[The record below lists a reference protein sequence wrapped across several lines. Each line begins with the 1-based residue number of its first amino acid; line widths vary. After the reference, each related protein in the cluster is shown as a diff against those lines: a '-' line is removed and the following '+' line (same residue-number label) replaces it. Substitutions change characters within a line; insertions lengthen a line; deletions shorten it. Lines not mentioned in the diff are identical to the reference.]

1 MSLIIDPAQAMA
13 ADPTLNAFVTAN
25 AGSGKTKTLIDRVA
39 RLLLAGAP
47 PSAILCVTYT
57 KAAAAEMQARLFELL
72 GGWAVTPDARLSEAM
87 ARLLGPDN
95 SQGLPEARRLF
106 ARALETPGG
115 LKIQTIHAFCEQL
128 LRRFPL
134 EAQVSPGFTVMD
146 DAAAALVVRD
156 ARARLAGLA
165 GGEDVA
171 VSEAYARLAIA
182 LDYMSFEGLFRTFE
196 EKRGAIGDYLASVDG
211 YAGAVRDVWAR
222 CGFLDGPTSVSEVE
236 GLVVGET
243 RLALWKAAAGVLG
256 QGTKTDIANAE
267 KMLAVSLEPTL
278 GGMLGCLFTQG
289 GAGTPATWVAKTSG
303 LKSRE
308 DLRAFLLEEQER
320 LLQARDLVRGAG
332 VAEDTLAVLCLAE
345 SYADAY
351 AMAKAERGVLDF
363 ADLVARARDLVAR
376 SPGAPWVLYKLDGG
390 LEHILIDE
398 AQDTAPEQWA
408 IAESLTEEFFAG
420 AGRVRPA
427 GSPER
432 TLFIVGDEKQSI
444 YSFQGADPD
453 RLLSETQ
460 RYIKLIRD
468 AGRRAEPAPLTTSY
482 RSVQTVL
489 TFVDSLFSDPRTHV
503 GVRAPMG
510 MAALEHTASREGQ
523 PGCVD
528 LWPLEME
535 EPAQERGA
543 WDAPLDVESEGSAN
557 RRLARRIAREIRDLV
572 ERGDTVFAKD
582 GTARPAGYGDIIIL
596 VRRRRAL
603 FEDII
608 RELRKAGVPVAGAD
622 RLVLSA
628 HIAFDD
634 LLALARFVQFPNDD
648 LNLAALLKS
657 PLCGASD
664 EDLYA
669 VGKPRKGSLWAA
681 VQASDLPARGWLLQ
695 ALDMALG
702 RSPFEFYSRMLSL
715 KDAAGRSGRAR
726 MLERLGSEAGDVM
739 DEFLARTLEAEQRGV
754 LDLERLAAAFEGLEI
769 SVKREMEAG
778 GGEVRVMTAHG
789 AKGLEAPIVFLPETT
804 VKTGARGSALLETGP
819 IEQGGGFLWA
829 PRAAEDCAASAA
841 ARQRRKDK
849 DEGESWRLLYVG
861 LTRAR
866 DRLVLCGRA
875 PARMKEGTVPE
886 GWYGAM
892 AAAFEHADV
901 VGRVKSMT
909 AEGGFT
915 FQRFGDDPLPFTSN
929 TDRPDESQDPRDG
942 TPVQRVGPDF
952 RQDNRTGGET
962 AWLTVPAR
970 EEPPA
975 TAWASPSQAASR
987 SRIPAPSPLSRQGG
1001 MDRFRRGDIIHRLL
1015 QLLPDVPEIERR
1027 ETATRLLAR
1036 EPDLS
1041 DVQRAEMIGA
1051 AMGVLEHPDFA
1062 EVFGPGSRAEVG
1074 LAGSAKALPEG
1085 LAISGRVDRL
1095 VVTASRVT
1103 VVDYKTNRPAPD
1115 DISGADPSY
1124 VAQLAIYTAVLGE
1137 VFPGRQVRAAL
1148 VWTDGPK
1155 LMPVPE
1161 KMMAEALA
1169 RLPGAR

>member
-1 MSLIIDPAQAMA
+1 MSLVIDPAQALA

-57 KAAAAEMQARLFELL
+57 KAAAAEMQARLFDLL
-72 GGWAVTPDARLSEAM
+72 GGWAVTPDAKLSEAM

-95 SQGLPEARRLF
+95 SQELPEARRLF

-134 EAQVSPGFTVMD
+134 EAAVSPGFTVMD

-182 LDYMSFEGLFRTFE
+182 LDYVSFEGLFRTFE
-196 EKRGAIGDYLASVDG
+196 EKRGAIADYLGSVGG
-211 YAGAVRDVWAR
+211 YAGAEADVWER
-222 CGFLDGPTSVSEVE
+222 CGFPDGPSTVSGIEA
-236 GLVVGET
+236 ET
-243 RLALWKAAAGVLG
+243 IARTQAALWKAAAGVLG
-256 QGTKTDIANAE
+256 QGGKTDAANAG
-267 KMLAVSLEPTL
+267 KMLAAVQEQSLSA
-278 GGMLGCLFTQG
+278 MLACLFTEK
-289 GAGTPATWVAKTSG
+289 GAGAPATWVAKTSG

-308 DLRAFLLEEQER
+308 DLREFLLAEQDR
-320 LLQARDLVRGAG
+320 LAVARDRMRGALI
-332 VAEDTLAVLCLAE
+332 AKDTLAVLCLAE
-345 SYADAY
+345 RYAEAY
-351 AMAKAERGVLDF
+351 ALAKAERGVLDF
-363 ADLVARARDLVAR
+363 ADLIAKARDLVAT

-408 IAESLTEEFFAG
+408 IAESLTDEFFAG

-427 GSPER
+427 GSPDR

-489 TFVDSLFSDPRTHV
+489 TFVDSLFSDPRTQI

-510 MAALEHTASREGQ
+510 METLVHTASREAQ

-557 RRLARRIAREIRDLV
+557 RRLARRIAGEIRALV
-572 ERGDTVFAKD
+572 ERGDTVFARD
-582 GTARPAGYGDIIIL
+582 GTARAATYGDIIIL
-596 VRRRRAL
+596 VRRRKAL

-634 LLALARFVQFPNDD
+634 LLALARFVLFPNDD

-657 PLCGASD
+657 PLCGVSD
-664 EDLYA
+664 DDLYA
-669 VGKPRKGSLWAA
+669 VGKPRGKASLWTA
-681 VQASDLPARGWLLQ
+681 VQASGLPARDWLRQ
-695 ALDMALG
+695 ALEMAKG
-702 RSPFEFYSRMLSL
+702 RPPFEFYSRMLSL
-715 KDAAGRSGRAR
+715 KDAQGRSGRAR
-726 MLERLGSEAGDVM
+726 MLERLGSEAADVM

-819 IEQGGGFLWA
+819 LEEGGGFLWA
-829 PRAAEDCAASAA
+829 PRQGEDCQASAA

-875 PARMKEGTVPE
+875 PARMKEGTLPE

-892 AAAFEHADV
+892 ATAFEHADI
-901 VGRVKSMT
+901 VGRVKT
-909 AEGGFT
+909 ATLPDGFT
-915 FQRFGDDPLPFTSN
+915 FQRFGDDPAPFTGEAA
-929 TDRPDESQDPRDG
+929 P
-942 TPVQRVGPDF
+942 GPAPIPPP
-952 RQDNRTGGET
+952 E
-962 AWLTVPAR
+962 AWLTAPAVP
-970 EEPPA
+970 EPPA

-1001 MDRFRRGDIIHRLL
+1001 VDRFRRGDVIHRLL
-1015 QLLPDVPEIERR
+1015 QLLPDVAEAERR
-1027 ETATRLLAR
+1027 ETAERLLAR
-1036 EPDLS
+1036 EPDLT
-1041 DVQRAEMIGA
+1041 DVQRAEMIQA

-1062 EVFGPGSRAEVG
+1062 EVFGPGSRAEVA
-1074 LAGSAKALPEG
+1074 LAGTAKALPDG

-1095 VVTASRVT
+1095 VVTPRRVT
-1103 VVDYKTNRPAPD
+1103 VIDYKTNRPAPA
-1115 DISGADPSY
+1115 DISAADRSY
-1124 VAQLAIYTAVLGE
+1124 VAQLAIYAAVLGE
-1137 VFPGRQVRAAL
+1137 VFPGREVRAAL

-1161 KMMAEALA
+1161 KMMVEALA
-1169 RLPGAR
+1169 DLPGTS

>member
-1 MSLIIDPAQAMA
+1 MSLVIDPAQALA

-57 KAAAAEMQARLFELL
+57 KAAAAEMQARLFDLL
-72 GGWAVTPDARLSEAM
+72 GGWAVTPDAKLSEAM

-95 SQGLPEARRLF
+95 SQELPEARRLF

-134 EAQVSPGFTVMD
+134 EAAVSPGFTVMD

-182 LDYMSFEGLFRTFE
+182 LDYVSFEGLFRTFE
-196 EKRGAIGDYLASVDG
+196 EKRGAIADYLGAVGG
-211 YAGAVRDVWAR
+211 YAGAEADVWER
-222 CGFLDGPTSVSEVE
+222 CGFPDGPAAVSEIE
-236 GLVVGET
+236 AET
-243 RLALWKAAAGVLG
+243 IARTQAALWKTAAGVLG
-256 QGTKTDIANAE
+256 QGGKTDAANAV
-267 KMLAVSLEPTL
+267 KMLAAVQEQSLQ
-278 GGMLGCLFTQG
+278 GMLACLFTEK

-308 DLRAFLLEEQER
+308 DLREFLLAEQDR
-320 LLQARDLVRGAG
+320 LAVARDRMRGALI
-332 VAEDTLAVLCLAE
+332 AEDTLAVLCLAE
-345 SYADAY
+345 RYAEAY
-351 AMAKAERGVLDF
+351 ALAKAERGVLDF
-363 ADLVARARDLVAR
+363 ADLIAKARDLVAT

-408 IAESLTEEFFAG
+408 IAESLTDEFFAG

-427 GSPER
+427 GSPDR

-489 TFVDSLFSDPRTHV
+489 TFVDSLFSDPRTQI
-503 GVRAPMG
+503 GVRAPLG
-510 MAALEHTASREGQ
+510 METLVHTASREAQ

-557 RRLARRIAREIRDLV
+557 RRLARRIAGEIRALV
-572 ERGDTVFAKD
+572 ERGDTVFARD
-582 GTARPAGYGDIIIL
+582 GTARAATYGDIIIL
-596 VRRRRAL
+596 VRRRKAL

-657 PLCGASD
+657 PLCGVSD
-664 EDLYA
+664 DDLYA
-669 VGKPRKGSLWAA
+669 VGKPRGKASLWLA
-681 VQASDLPARGWLLQ
+681 VQASGLPARDWLRQ
-695 ALDMALG
+695 ALEMAKG
-702 RSPFEFYSRMLSL
+702 RPPFEFYSRMLSL
-715 KDAAGRSGRAR
+715 KDAQGRSGRAR
-726 MLERLGSEAGDVM
+726 MLERLGSEAADVM

-819 IEQGGGFLWA
+819 LDEGGGFLWA
-829 PRAAEDCAASAA
+829 PRQGEDCQASAA

-875 PARMKEGTVPE
+875 PARMKEGTLPE

-892 AAAFEHADV
+892 ATAFGHADV
-901 VGRVKSMT
+901 VSRVKT
-909 AEGGFT
+909 ATLPDGFT
-915 FQRFGDDPLPFTSN
+915 FQRFGDDPAPFTGEAA
-929 TDRPDESQDPRDG
+929 P
-942 TPVQRVGPDF
+942 GPAPIPPP
-952 RQDNRTGGET
+952 E
-962 AWLTVPAR
+962 AWLTAPAAP
-970 EEPPA
+970 EPPA

-1001 MDRFRRGDIIHRLL
+1001 VDRFRRGDVIHRLL
-1015 QLLPDVPEIERR
+1015 QLLPDVAEAERR
-1027 ETATRLLAR
+1027 ETAERLLAR
-1036 EPDLS
+1036 EPDLT
-1041 DVQRAEMIGA
+1041 DVQRAEMIQA

-1062 EVFGPGSRAEVG
+1062 DVFGPGSRAEVA
-1074 LAGSAKALPEG
+1074 LAGTAKALPDG

-1095 VVTASRVT
+1095 VVTPRRVT
-1103 VVDYKTNRPAPD
+1103 VIDYKTNRPAPA
-1115 DISGADPSY
+1115 DISAADRSY
-1124 VAQLAIYTAVLGE
+1124 VAQLAIYAAVLGE
-1137 VFPGRQVRAAL
+1137 VFPGREVRAAL

-1169 RLPGAR
+1169 DLPGTS

>member
-1 MSLIIDPAQAMA
+1 MSLILDTAQARA

-72 GGWAVTPDARLSEAM
+72 GGWAVTPDEKLSEAM

-95 SQGLPEARRLF
+95 EQELPEARRLF

-134 EAQVSPGFTVMD
+134 EARVSPGFTVMD

-171 VSEAYARLAIA
+171 VSVAYARLAIA

-196 EKRGAIGDYLASVDG
+196 EKRGAIADYLASVGGVDG
-211 YAGAVRDVWAR
+211 ATADVWRR
-222 CGFLDGPTSVSEVE
+222 CGFIDGPTSVSEVE
-236 GLVVGET
+236 ALAVEET

-256 QGTKTDIANAE
+256 QGGKTDIGNAE
-267 KMLAVSLEPTL
+267 KIAAILAAPTL

-320 LLQARDLVRGAG
+320 LSEARDLVRGAAI
-332 VAEDTLAVLCLAE
+332 AEDTLAVLCLAE
-345 SYADAY
+345 RYAEAY
-351 AMAKAERGVLDF
+351 ATAKAERGVLDF

-408 IAESLTEEFFAG
+408 IAESLTDEFFAG

-453 RLLSETQ
+453 RLLSETR
-460 RYIKLIRD
+460 RYIDLIRG
-468 AGRRAEPAPLTTSY
+468 AGRKAEAAPLTTSY
-482 RSVQTVL
+482 RSVETVL
-489 TFVDSLFSDPRTHV
+489 AFVDSLFSDPRTHI
-503 GVRAPMG
+503 GVRPPMDTEVLKHQ
-510 MAALEHTASREGQ
+510 AARLAQ

-557 RRLARRIAREIRDLV
+557 RRLARRIALEIRALV
-572 ERGDTVFAKD
+572 ERGDTVFARD
-582 GTARPAGYGDIIIL
+582 GTPRRAEWGDIIIL

-648 LNLAALLKS
+648 LNLAGLLKS
-657 PLCGASD
+657 PLCGVND
-664 EDLYA
+664 DDLYA
-669 VGKPRKGSLWAA
+669 VGKPRGRNSLWAA
-681 VQASDLPARGWLLQ
+681 VQASGLPARDWLWQ
-695 ALDMALG
+695 ALEMARG
-702 RSPFEFYSRMLSL
+702 RPPFEFYSRMLSL

-819 IEQGGGFLWA
+819 IEAGGGFLWA
-829 PRAAEDCAASAA
+829 PRAAEDCEASAA

-892 AAAFEHADV
+892 AAAFEHPDV
-901 VGRVKSMT
+901 TGRVRRVT
-909 AEGGFT
+909 VEGGFT
-915 FQRFGDDPLPFTSN
+915 FQRFGDDPEPF
-929 TDRPDESQDPRDG
+929 RPTPDHPDASLDPRG
-942 TPVQRVGPDF
+942 Q
-952 RQDNRTGGET
+952 
-962 AWLTVPAR
+962 APA
-970 EEPPA
+970 
-975 TAWASPSQAASR
+975 S
-987 SRIPAPSPLSRQGG
+987 
-1001 MDRFRRGDIIHRLL
+1001 
-1015 QLLPDVPEIERR
+1015 
-1027 ETATRLLAR
+1027 
-1036 EPDLS
+1036 
-1041 DVQRAEMIGA
+1041 
-1051 AMGVLEHPDFA
+1051 
-1062 EVFGPGSRAEVG
+1062 
-1074 LAGSAKALPEG
+1074 
-1085 LAISGRVDRL
+1085 IS
-1095 VVTASRVT
+1095 
-1103 VVDYKTNRPAPD
+1103 
-1115 DISGADPSY
+1115 
-1124 VAQLAIYTAVLGE
+1124 
-1137 VFPGRQVRAAL
+1137 
-1148 VWTDGPK
+1148 
-1155 LMPVPE
+1155 
-1161 KMMAEALA
+1161 
-1169 RLPGAR
+1169 

>member
-1 MSLIIDPAQAMA
+1 MSLVIDPAQALA

-57 KAAAAEMQARLFELL
+57 KAAAAEMQARLFDLL
-72 GGWAVTPDARLSEAM
+72 GGWAVTPDEDLAKAM

-95 SQGLPEARRLF
+95 SQELPEARRLF

-134 EAQVSPGFTVMD
+134 EAEVSPGFTVMD

-182 LDYMSFEGLFRTFE
+182 LDYLSFEGLFRTFE
-196 EKRGAIGDYLASVDG
+196 ERRGAIGDYLSSVGGLDG
-211 YAGAVRDVWAR
+211 ATADVWAR

-236 GLVVGET
+236 RLAVADT
-243 RLALWKAAAGVLG
+243 DLALWKTAAGVLG

-267 KMLAVSLEPTL
+267 KMLAVVLDPSLA
-278 GGMLGCLFTQG
+278 GMLGCLFTQG

-308 DLRAFLLEEQER
+308 DLREAMLAEQER
-320 LLQARDLVRGAG
+320 LALARDLKRGAII
-332 VAEDTLAVLCLAE
+332 AEDTLAVLCLAE
-345 SYADAY
+345 RYAEAY

-408 IAESLTEEFFAG
+408 IAESLTNEFFAG

-489 TFVDSLFSDPRTHV
+489 TFVDSLFSDPRTHI

-510 MAALEHTASREGQ
+510 MAALEHTASRQAQ

-535 EPAQERGA
+535 EPAQEREA

-557 RRLARRIAREIRDLV
+557 RRLARRIAREIRELV
-572 ERGDTVFAKD
+572 DRGDTVFARD
-582 GTARPAGYGDIIIL
+582 GTARAAGFGDIIIL

-622 RLVLSA
+622 RLVLSD

-657 PLCGASD
+657 PLCGVND
-664 EDLYA
+664 DDLYA
-669 VGKPRKGSLWAA
+669 VGKPRGKAALWTA
-681 VQASDLPARGWLLQ
+681 VQASDLPARDWLLQ
-695 ALDMALG
+695 ALELAKG
-702 RSPFEFYSRMLSL
+702 RPPFEFYSRMLSL

-726 MLERLGSEAGDVM
+726 MLERLGSEAGDVL
-739 DEFLARTLEAEQRGV
+739 DEFLARTMEAEQRGV

-804 VKTGARGSALLETGP
+804 VKTGARGSALLETGD
-819 IEQGGGFLWA
+819 GGFLWA
-829 PRAAEDCAASAA
+829 PRQAEDCAASGE

-849 DEGESWRLLYVG
+849 DEGESWRLLYVA

-875 PARMKEGTVPE
+875 PARMKEGAVPE

-892 AAAFEHADV
+892 AAAFEHEAVAGKVNSVTAAD
-901 VGRVKSMT
+901 
-909 AEGGFT
+909 GFT
-915 FQRFGDDPLPFTSN
+915 FQRFGDAPAPFTGE
-929 TDRPDESQDPRDG
+929 RAVSQGVAPE
-942 TPVQRVGPDF
+942 PA
-952 RQDNRTGGET
+952 
-962 AWLTVPAR
+962 AWLAEAAR

-1001 MDRFRRGDIIHRLL
+1001 VDRFRRGDVIHRLL
-1015 QLLPDVPEIERR
+1015 QLLPDVPEAERR
-1027 ETATRLLAR
+1027 ETAARLLAR
-1036 EPDLS
+1036 EPDLN
-1041 DVQRAEMIGA
+1041 DDQRAEMIGA
-1051 AMGVLEHPDFA
+1051 AMGVLEHPDFS
-1062 EVFGPGSRAEVG
+1062 EVFGPGSRAEVA
-1074 LAGSAKALPEG
+1074 LAGSAKALPAG

-1095 VVTASRVT
+1095 VITPGRVT
-1103 VVDYKTNRPAPD
+1103 VIDYKTNRPAPA
-1115 DISGADPSY
+1115 DISAADPTY
-1124 VAQLAIYTAVLGE
+1124 VAQLAIYAAVLGE

-1161 KMMAEALA
+1161 KMIAEALA
-1169 RLPGAR
+1169 GLPGAR

>member
-1 MSLIIDPAQAMA
+1 MSLVIDPAQALA

-57 KAAAAEMQARLFELL
+57 KAAAAEMQARLFDLL
-72 GGWAVTPDARLSEAM
+72 GGWAVTADAKLSEAM

-95 SQGLPEARRLF
+95 SQELPEARRLF

-134 EAQVSPGFTVMD
+134 EAAVSPGFTVMD

-182 LDYMSFEGLFRTFE
+182 LDYVSFEGLFRTFE
-196 EKRGAIGDYLASVDG
+196 EKRGAIADYLGAVGG
-211 YAGAVRDVWAR
+211 YAGAEADVWER
-222 CGFLDGPTSVSEVE
+222 CGFPDGPSTVSEIE
-236 GLVVGET
+236 AET
-243 RLALWKAAAGVLG
+243 IARTQAALWKAAAGVLG
-256 QGTKTDIANAE
+256 QGGKTDAANAV
-267 KMLAVSLEPTL
+267 KMLAAVQEQSLS
-278 GGMLGCLFTQG
+278 GMLACLFTEK

-308 DLRAFLLEEQER
+308 DLREFLLAEQDR
-320 LLQARDLVRGAG
+320 LAVARDRMRGALI
-332 VAEDTLAVLCLAE
+332 AEDTLAVLCLAE
-345 SYADAY
+345 RYAEAY
-351 AMAKAERGVLDF
+351 ALAKAERGVLDF
-363 ADLVARARDLVAR
+363 ADLIAKARDLVAA

-408 IAESLTEEFFAG
+408 IAESLTDEFFAG

-427 GSPER
+427 GSPDR

-510 MAALEHTASREGQ
+510 MQTLVHTASREAQ

-557 RRLARRIAREIRDLV
+557 RRLARRIAGEIRALV
-572 ERGDTVFAKD
+572 ERGDTVFARD
-582 GTARPAGYGDIIIL
+582 GTPRVAAYGDIIIL
-596 VRRRRAL
+596 VRRRKAL

-657 PLCGASD
+657 PLCGVSD
-664 EDLYA
+664 DDLYA
-669 VGKPRKGSLWAA
+669 VGKPRGKASLWTAL
-681 VQASDLPARGWLLQ
+681 QASDLAARDWLQQ
-695 ALDMALG
+695 ALEMANG
-702 RSPFEFYSRMLSL
+702 RPPFEFYSRMLSQ
-715 KDAAGRSGRAR
+715 KDALGRSGRAR
-726 MLERLGSEAGDVM
+726 MLERLGSEAADVM

-819 IEQGGGFLWA
+819 IEEGGGFLWA
-829 PRAAEDCAASAA
+829 PRQGEDCQASAA

-875 PARMKEGTVPE
+875 PARMKEGTLPE

-892 AAAFEHADV
+892 ATAFGHADV
-901 VGRVKSMT
+901 VGRVKT
-909 AEGGFT
+909 ATLPDGFT
-915 FQRFGDDPLPFTSN
+915 FQRFGEDPAPFTGE
-929 TDRPDESQDPRDG
+929 PAP
-942 TPVQRVGPDF
+942 GPAPIPPP
-952 RQDNRTGGET
+952 E
-962 AWLTVPAR
+962 AWLTAPAVP
-970 EEPPA
+970 EPPA

-1001 MDRFRRGDIIHRLL
+1001 VDRFRRGDVIHRLL
-1015 QLLPDVPEIERR
+1015 QLLPDVAEAERR
-1027 ETATRLLAR
+1027 ETAERLLAR
-1036 EPDLS
+1036 EPDLT
-1041 DVQRAEMIGA
+1041 DVQRSEMIQA

-1062 EVFGPGSRAEVG
+1062 DVFGPGSRAEVA
-1074 LAGSAKALPEG
+1074 LAGTSKALPDG

-1095 VVTASRVT
+1095 VVTPRRVT
-1103 VVDYKTNRPAPD
+1103 VIDYKTNRPAPA
-1115 DISGADPSY
+1115 DISAADRSY
-1124 VAQLAIYTAVLGE
+1124 VAQLAIYAAVLGE
-1137 VFPGRQVRAAL
+1137 VFPGREVRAAL

-1169 RLPGAR
+1169 DLPGTS

>member
-1 MSLIIDPAQAMA
+1 MSLILDTAQARA

-72 GGWAVTPDARLSEAM
+72 GGWAVTPDAKLSEAM

-95 SQGLPEARRLF
+95 DQALPEARRLF

-134 EAQVSPGFTVMD
+134 EAAVSPGFTVMD

-165 GGEDVA
+165 GGEDVT

-196 EKRGAIGDYLASVDG
+196 EKRGAIADYLASVDG
-211 YAGAVRDVWAR
+211 YAGAVADVWRR
-222 CGFLDGPTSVSEVE
+222 CGFRDGPTSLADVE
-236 GLVVGET
+236 ALAVEDT

-256 QGTKTDIANAE
+256 QGTKTDIGNAE
-267 KMLAVSLEPTL
+267 KMLAIALEPTL
-278 GGMLGCLFTQG
+278 AGMLGCLFTQG

-303 LKSRE
+303 LKSHE
-308 DLRAFLLEEQER
+308 DLREFLLAEQER
-320 LLQARDLVRGAG
+320 LAEARDLKRGA
-332 VAEDTLAVLCLAE
+332 VIAEDTLAVLCLAE
-345 SYADAY
+345 RYAEAY
-351 AMAKAERGVLDF
+351 ATAKAERGVLDF

-408 IAESLTEEFFAG
+408 IAESLTDEFFAG
-420 AGRVRPA
+420 AGRPRPA
-427 GSPER
+427 GAPER

-453 RLLSETQ
+453 RLLSETR
-460 RYIKLIRD
+460 RYIDLIRA
-468 AGRRAEPAPLTTSY
+468 AGRRAEAAPLTTSY

-489 TFVDSLFSDPRTHV
+489 AFVDSLFSDPRTHI
-503 GVRAPMG
+503 GVRAPMDTQV
-510 MAALEHTASREGQ
+510 LKHEASRLEQ

-535 EPAQERGA
+535 EPAEERGA

-557 RRLARRIAREIRDLV
+557 RRLARRIAREIRGLV
-572 ERGDTVFAKD
+572 ERGDTVFGRD
-582 GTARPAGYGDIIIL
+582 GKARPADYGDIIIL

-608 RELRKAGVPVAGAD
+608 RELRKAGAPVAGAD

-657 PLCGASD
+657 PLCGISD

-669 VGKPRKGSLWAA
+669 IGRGRKASLWAA
-681 VQASDLPARGWLLQ
+681 VQASDLQARALLDE
-695 ALDMALG
+695 ALALAPG
-702 RSPFEFYSRMLSL
+702 RPPFEFYSRVLAI

-739 DEFLARTLEAEQRGV
+739 DEFLARTLEGEQRGV

-804 VKTGARGSALLETGP
+804 VKPGARGSALLETGD
-819 IEQGGGFLWA
+819 GGFLWA
-829 PRAAEDCAASAA
+829 PRAAEDCETSAA
-841 ARQRRKDK
+841 ARQRRKDR

-875 PARMKEGTVPE
+875 PARMKEGSVPE

-892 AAAFEHADV
+892 SAAFEHSDV
-901 VGRVKSMT
+901 AGRVKSVT
-909 AEGGFT
+909 AEGGYT
-915 FQRFGDDPLPFTSN
+915 FQRFGDDPAPFAGE
-929 TDRPDESQDPRDG
+929 RAA
-942 TPVQRVGPDF
+942 GP
-952 RQDNRTGGET
+952 GPGP
-962 AWLTVPAR
+962 APAPWLTIEATP
-970 EEPPA
+970 EPPA

-987 SRIPAPSPLSRQGG
+987 GRLPAPSPLSRRGG
-1001 MDRFRRGDIIHRLL
+1001 LDRFRRGDVIHRLL
-1015 QLLPDVPEIERR
+1015 QLLPDVPEPERR
-1027 ETATRLLAR
+1027 EAAARLLAR

-1041 DVQRAEMIGA
+1041 DVQRAEMIA
-1051 AMGVLEHPDFA
+1051 AALGVLEHPDFA
-1062 EVFGPGSRAEVG
+1062 EVFGPGSRAEVA
-1074 LAGSAKALPEG
+1074 LAGSAKALPEA

-1095 VVTASRVT
+1095 VVTPTRVT
-1103 VVDYKTNRPAPD
+1103 VIDYKTNRPAPA
-1115 DISGADPSY
+1115 DISGAEPSY
-1124 VAQLAIYTAVLGE
+1124 VAQLAIYAAVLGE
-1137 VFPGRQVRAAL
+1137 VFPDREVRAAL
-1148 VWTDGPK
+1148 VWTDGPR

-1161 KMMAEALA
+1161 KMMADALA
-1169 RLPGAR
+1169 ALPGAR

>member
-1 MSLIIDPAQAMA
+1 MSLVIDPAQALA

-57 KAAAAEMQARLFELL
+57 KAAAAEMQARLFDLL
-72 GGWAVTPDARLSEAM
+72 GGWAVTPDAKLSEAM

-95 SQGLPEARRLF
+95 SQELPEARRLF

-134 EAQVSPGFTVMD
+134 EAAVSPGFTVMD

-182 LDYMSFEGLFRTFE
+182 LDYVSFEGLFRTFE
-196 EKRGAIGDYLASVDG
+196 EKRGAIADYLGAVGG
-211 YAGAVRDVWAR
+211 YAGAEADVWER
-222 CGFLDGPTSVSEVE
+222 CGFPDGPSTLSEIEASAVAR
-236 GLVVGET
+236 T
-243 RLALWKAAAGVLG
+243 QAALWKAAAGVLG
-256 QGTKTDIANAE
+256 QGGKTDAANAG
-267 KMLAVSLEPTL
+267 KMLAAVQEQSLS
-278 GGMLGCLFTQG
+278 GMLACLFTEK
-289 GAGTPATWVAKTSG
+289 GAGAPATWVAKTSG

-308 DLRAFLLEEQER
+308 DLREFLLAEQDR
-320 LLQARDLVRGAG
+320 LAVARDRMRGALI
-332 VAEDTLAVLCLAE
+332 AEDTLAVLCLAE
-345 SYADAY
+345 RYAEAY
-351 AMAKAERGVLDF
+351 ALAKAERGVLDF
-363 ADLVARARDLVAR
+363 ADLIAKARDLVAT

-408 IAESLTEEFFAG
+408 IAESLTDEFFAG

-427 GSPER
+427 GSPDR

-489 TFVDSLFSDPRTHV
+489 TFVDSLFSDPRTQI

-510 MAALEHTASREGQ
+510 METLVHTASREAQ

-557 RRLARRIAREIRDLV
+557 RRLARRIAGEIRALV
-572 ERGDTVFAKD
+572 ERGDTVFARD
-582 GTARPAGYGDIIIL
+582 GTARAATYGDIIIL
-596 VRRRRAL
+596 VRRRKAL

-657 PLCGASD
+657 PLCGVSD
-664 EDLYA
+664 DDLYA
-669 VGKPRKGSLWAA
+669 VGKPRGKASLWTA
-681 VQASDLPARGWLLQ
+681 VQASGLPARDWLRQ
-695 ALDMALG
+695 ALEMAKG
-702 RSPFEFYSRMLSL
+702 RPPFEFYSRMLSL
-715 KDAAGRSGRAR
+715 KDAQGRSGRAR
-726 MLERLGSEAGDVM
+726 MLERLGSEAADVM

-754 LDLERLAAAFEGLEI
+754 LDLARLAAAFEGLGI

-819 IEQGGGFLWA
+819 LEEGGGFLWA
-829 PRAAEDCAASAA
+829 PRQGEDCQASAA

-875 PARMKEGTVPE
+875 PARMKEGTLPE

-892 AAAFEHADV
+892 ATAFEHADI
-901 VGRVKSMT
+901 VGRVKT
-909 AEGGFT
+909 ATLPDGFT
-915 FQRFGDDPLPFTSN
+915 FQRFGDDPAPFTGEAA
-929 TDRPDESQDPRDG
+929 P
-942 TPVQRVGPDF
+942 GPAPIPPP
-952 RQDNRTGGET
+952 E
-962 AWLTVPAR
+962 AWLTAPAVP
-970 EEPPA
+970 EPPA

-1001 MDRFRRGDIIHRLL
+1001 VDRFRRGDVIHRLL
-1015 QLLPDVPEIERR
+1015 QLLPDVAEAERR
-1027 ETATRLLAR
+1027 ETAERLLAR
-1036 EPDLS
+1036 EPDLT
-1041 DVQRAEMIGA
+1041 DVQRAEMIQA

-1062 EVFGPGSRAEVG
+1062 EVFGPGSRAEVA
-1074 LAGSAKALPEG
+1074 LAGTAKALPDG

-1095 VVTASRVT
+1095 VVTPRRVT
-1103 VVDYKTNRPAPD
+1103 VIDYKTNRPAPA
-1115 DISGADPSY
+1115 DISAADRSY
-1124 VAQLAIYTAVLGE
+1124 VAQLAIYAAVLGE
-1137 VFPGRQVRAAL
+1137 VFPGREVRAAL

-1161 KMMAEALA
+1161 KMMVEALA
-1169 RLPGAR
+1169 DLPGTS

>member
-1 MSLIIDPAQAMA
+1 MSLVIDPAQALA

-57 KAAAAEMQARLFELL
+57 KAAAAEMQARLFDLL
-72 GGWAVTPDARLSEAM
+72 GGWAVTPDAKLSEAM

-95 SQGLPEARRLF
+95 SQELPEARRLF

-134 EAQVSPGFTVMD
+134 EAAVSPGFTVMD

-182 LDYMSFEGLFRTFE
+182 LDYVSFEGLFRTFE
-196 EKRGAIGDYLASVDG
+196 EKRGAIADYLGAVGG
-211 YAGAVRDVWAR
+211 YAGAEADVWER
-222 CGFLDGPTSVSEVE
+222 CGFPDGPSTVSEIE
-236 GLVVGET
+236 AET
-243 RLALWKAAAGVLG
+243 IARTQAALWKAAAGVLG
-256 QGTKTDIANAE
+256 QGGKTDAANAV
-267 KMLAVSLEPTL
+267 KMLAAVQDQSLQ
-278 GGMLGCLFTQG
+278 GMLACLFTEK

-308 DLRAFLLEEQER
+308 DLREFLLAEQDR
-320 LLQARDLVRGAG
+320 LAIARDRMRGALI
-332 VAEDTLAVLCLAE
+332 AEDTLAVLCLAE
-345 SYADAY
+345 RYAEAY
-351 AMAKAERGVLDF
+351 ALAKAERGVLDF
-363 ADLVARARDLVAR
+363 ADLIAKARDLVAT

-408 IAESLTEEFFAG
+408 IAESLTDEFFAG

-427 GSPER
+427 GSPDR

-489 TFVDSLFSDPRTHV
+489 TFVDSLFSDPRTQI

-510 MAALEHTASREGQ
+510 METLVHTASREAQ

-557 RRLARRIAREIRDLV
+557 RRLARRIAGEIRALV
-572 ERGDTVFAKD
+572 ERGDTVFARD
-582 GTARPAGYGDIIIL
+582 GTPRAAAYGDIIIL
-596 VRRRRAL
+596 VRRRKAL

-657 PLCGASD
+657 PLCGVSD
-664 EDLYA
+664 DDLYA
-669 VGKPRKGSLWAA
+669 VGKPRGKASLWTA
-681 VQASDLPARGWLLQ
+681 VQASGLPTRDWLRQ
-695 ALDMALG
+695 ALEMAKG
-702 RSPFEFYSRMLSL
+702 RPPFEFYSRMLSL
-715 KDAAGRSGRAR
+715 KDAQGRSGRAR
-726 MLERLGSEAGDVM
+726 MLERLGSEAADVM

-819 IEQGGGFLWA
+819 LEEGGGFLWA
-829 PRAAEDCAASAA
+829 PRQGEDCQASAA

-875 PARMKEGTVPE
+875 PARMKEGTLPE

-892 AAAFEHADV
+892 ATAFGHADV
-901 VGRVKSMT
+901 VGRVKT
-909 AEGGFT
+909 ATLPDGFT
-915 FQRFGDDPLPFTSN
+915 FQRFGDDPASFTGEAA
-929 TDRPDESQDPRDG
+929 P
-942 TPVQRVGPDF
+942 GPAPIPPP
-952 RQDNRTGGET
+952 E
-962 AWLTVPAR
+962 AWLTAPAVP
-970 EEPPA
+970 EPPA

-1001 MDRFRRGDIIHRLL
+1001 VDRFRRGDVIHRLL
-1015 QLLPDVPEIERR
+1015 QLLPDVAEAERR
-1027 ETATRLLAR
+1027 ETAERLLAR
-1036 EPDLS
+1036 EPDLT
-1041 DVQRAEMIGA
+1041 DVQRSEMIQA

-1062 EVFGPGSRAEVG
+1062 DVFGPGSRAEVA
-1074 LAGSAKALPEG
+1074 LAGTSKALPDG

-1095 VVTASRVT
+1095 VVTPRRVT
-1103 VVDYKTNRPAPD
+1103 VIDYKTNRPAPA
-1115 DISGADPSY
+1115 DISAADRSY
-1124 VAQLAIYTAVLGE
+1124 VAQLAIYAAVLGE
-1137 VFPGRQVRAAL
+1137 VFPGREVRAAL

-1169 RLPGAR
+1169 DLPGTS

>member
-1 MSLIIDPAQAMA
+1 MSLVIDPAQALA

-57 KAAAAEMQARLFELL
+57 KAAAAEMQARLFDLL
-72 GGWAVTPDARLSEAM
+72 GGWAVTPDDKLAEAM

-95 SQGLPEARRLF
+95 TQELPEARRLF

-134 EAQVSPGFTVMD
+134 EAEVSPGFTVMD
-146 DAAAALVVRD
+146 DAAAALVARD

-182 LDYMSFEGLFRTFE
+182 LDYLSFEGLFRTFE
-196 EKRGAIGDYLASVDG
+196 EKRGAIGDYLASVGG
-211 YAGAVRDVWAR
+211 YAGAQADVWAR
-222 CGFLDGPTSVSEVE
+222 CGFPDGPTSVSEVE
-236 GLVVGET
+236 ALAIGDT

-256 QGTKTDIANAE
+256 QGTKTDAGNAE
-267 KMLAVSLEPTL
+267 KMLAIAAEPSLA
-278 GGMLGCLFTQG
+278 GMLGCLFTQQ

-308 DLRAFLLEEQER
+308 DLREFLLAEQER
-320 LLQARDLVRGAG
+320 LLAARDLIRGA
-332 VAEDTLAVLCLAE
+332 VIAEDTLAVLCLAE
-345 SYADAY
+345 RYAEAY
-351 AMAKAERGVLDF
+351 ATAKAERGVLDF

-408 IAESLTEEFFAG
+408 IAESLTDEFFAG
-420 AGRVRPA
+420 AGRARPA
-427 GSPER
+427 GSPDR

-453 RLLSETQ
+453 RLLSETR
-460 RYIKLIRD
+460 RYMELIRG
-468 AGRRAEPAPLTTSY
+468 AGRRAEAAPLTTSY
-482 RSVQTVL
+482 RSVETVL
-489 TFVDSLFSDPRTHV
+489 AFVDSLFSDPRTHV
-503 GVRAPMG
+503 GVRPPMDT
-510 MAALEHTASREGQ
+510 AVLKHQASRLGQ

-535 EPAQERGA
+535 EAGQEREA
-543 WDAPLDVESEGSAN
+543 WDTPHDVENEGSAN
-557 RRLARRIAREIRDLV
+557 RRLARRIALEIRALV
-572 ERGDTVFAKD
+572 ERGDTVFGRD
-582 GTARPAGYGDIIIL
+582 GKARPAGYGDIIIL

-608 RELRKAGVPVAGAD
+608 RALRKAGAPVAGAD
-622 RLVLSA
+622 RLVLSD

-657 PLCGASD
+657 PLCGVDD
-664 EDLYA
+664 EALYA
-669 VGKPRKGSLWAA
+669 VGKRRPGSLWAA
-681 VQASDLPARGWLLQ
+681 VQASDMPARDWLLR
-695 ALDMALG
+695 ALEMA
-702 RSPFEFYSRMLSL
+702 RDRPPFEFYSRMLAL
-715 KDAAGRSGRAR
+715 KDARGLSGRAR
-726 MLERLGSEAGDVM
+726 MLERLGSEAGDVI

-778 GGEVRVMTAHG
+778 SGEVRVMTAHG

-819 IEQGGGFLWA
+819 IEEGGGFLWA
-829 PRAAEDCAASAA
+829 PRATEDCEASGL

-892 AAAFEHADV
+892 AAAFEHPDV
-901 VGRVKSMT
+901 AGRVRSVT
-909 AEGGFT
+909 RADGFT
-915 FQRFGDDPLPFTSN
+915 FQRFGDDPAPFAGERNDLPA
-929 TDRPDESQDPRDG
+929 
-942 TPVQRVGPDF
+942 PVAGAAD
-952 RQDNRTGGET
+952 
-962 AWLTVPAR
+962 WLTVPAA

-975 TAWASPSQAASR
+975 MAWSSPSQAASR
-987 SRIPAPSPLSRQGG
+987 SRLAVPSPLARQGG
-1001 MDRFRRGDIIHRLL
+1001 IDRFRRGDIIHRLL
-1015 QLLPDVPEIERR
+1015 QLLPDVAIDARE
-1027 ETATRLLAR
+1027 ETARRMLAH
-1036 EPDLS
+1036 EPDLTEA
-1041 DVQRAEMIGA
+1041 QREEMA
-1051 AMGVLEHPDFA
+1051 AAALGVLAHPDFA
-1062 EVFGPGSRAEVG
+1062 EVFGPGSRAEVA
-1074 LAGSAKALPEG
+1074 LAGSAASLPPG

-1095 VVTASRVT
+1095 LVTPDRVL
-1103 VVDYKTNRPAPD
+1103 VVDYKTNRPAPA
-1115 DISGADPSY
+1115 SVEGADPSY
-1124 VAQLAIYTAVLGE
+1124 VAQLAIYAAVLGE
-1137 VFPGRQVRAAL
+1137 VFPGRRIEAAL

-1161 KMMAEALA
+1161 KMMTQALA
-1169 RLPGAR
+1169 SLPGAR

>member
-1 MSLIIDPAQAMA
+1 VSGIEAETIARTQA
-13 ADPTLNAFVTAN
+13 
-25 AGSGKTKTLIDRVA
+25 
-39 RLLLAGAP
+39 
-47 PSAILCVTYT
+47 
-57 KAAAAEMQARLFELL
+57 
-72 GGWAVTPDARLSEAM
+72 
-87 ARLLGPDN
+87 
-95 SQGLPEARRLF
+95 
-106 ARALETPGG
+106 
-115 LKIQTIHAFCEQL
+115 
-128 LRRFPL
+128 
-134 EAQVSPGFTVMD
+134 
-146 DAAAALVVRD
+146 
-156 ARARLAGLA
+156 
-165 GGEDVA
+165 
-171 VSEAYARLAIA
+171 
-182 LDYMSFEGLFRTFE
+182 
-196 EKRGAIGDYLASVDG
+196 
-211 YAGAVRDVWAR
+211 
-222 CGFLDGPTSVSEVE
+222 
-236 GLVVGET
+236 
-243 RLALWKAAAGVLG
+243 ALWKAAAGVLG
-256 QGTKTDIANAE
+256 QGGKTDAANAG
-267 KMLAVSLEPTL
+267 KMLAAVQEQSLSA
-278 GGMLGCLFTQG
+278 MLACLFTEK
-289 GAGTPATWVAKTSG
+289 GAGAPATWVAKTSG

-308 DLRAFLLEEQER
+308 DLREFLLAEQDR
-320 LLQARDLVRGAG
+320 LAVARDRMRGALI
-332 VAEDTLAVLCLAE
+332 AKDTLAVLCLAE
-345 SYADAY
+345 RYAEAY
-351 AMAKAERGVLDF
+351 ALAKAERGVLDF
-363 ADLVARARDLVAR
+363 ADLIAKARDLVAT

-408 IAESLTEEFFAG
+408 IAESLTDEFFAG

-427 GSPER
+427 GSPDR

-489 TFVDSLFSDPRTHV
+489 TFVDSLFSDPRTQI

-510 MAALEHTASREGQ
+510 METLVHTASRESQ

-557 RRLARRIAREIRDLV
+557 RRLARRIAGEIRALV
-572 ERGDTVFAKD
+572 ERGDTVFARD
-582 GTARPAGYGDIIIL
+582 GTARAATYGDIIIL
-596 VRRRRAL
+596 VRRRKAL

-634 LLALARFVQFPNDD
+634 LLALARFVLFPNDD

-657 PLCGASD
+657 PLCGVSD
-664 EDLYA
+664 DDLYA
-669 VGKPRKGSLWAA
+669 VGKPRGKASLWTA
-681 VQASDLPARGWLLQ
+681 VQASGLPARDWLRQ
-695 ALDMALG
+695 ALEMAKG
-702 RSPFEFYSRMLSL
+702 RPPFEFYSRMLSL
-715 KDAAGRSGRAR
+715 KDAQGRSGRAR
-726 MLERLGSEAGDVM
+726 MLERLGSEAADVM

-819 IEQGGGFLWA
+819 LEEGGGFLWA
-829 PRAAEDCAASAA
+829 PRQGEDCQASAA

-875 PARMKEGTVPE
+875 PARMKEGTLPE

-892 AAAFEHADV
+892 ATAFEHADI
-901 VGRVKSMT
+901 VGRVKT
-909 AEGGFT
+909 ATLPDGFT
-915 FQRFGDDPLPFTSN
+915 FQRFGDDPAPFTGEAA
-929 TDRPDESQDPRDG
+929 P
-942 TPVQRVGPDF
+942 GPAPIPPP
-952 RQDNRTGGET
+952 E
-962 AWLTVPAR
+962 AWLTAPAVP
-970 EEPPA
+970 EPPA

-1001 MDRFRRGDIIHRLL
+1001 VDRFRRGDVIHRLL
-1015 QLLPDVPEIERR
+1015 QLLPDVAEAERR
-1027 ETATRLLAR
+1027 ETAERLLAR
-1036 EPDLS
+1036 EPDLT
-1041 DVQRAEMIGA
+1041 DVQRAEMIQA

-1062 EVFGPGSRAEVG
+1062 EVFGPGSRAEVA
-1074 LAGSAKALPEG
+1074 LAGTAKALPDG

-1095 VVTASRVT
+1095 VVTPRRVT
-1103 VVDYKTNRPAPD
+1103 VIDYKTNRPAPA
-1115 DISGADPSY
+1115 DISAADRSY
-1124 VAQLAIYTAVLGE
+1124 VAQLAIYAAVLGE
-1137 VFPGRQVRAAL
+1137 VFPGREVRAAL

-1161 KMMAEALA
+1161 KMMVEALA
-1169 RLPGAR
+1169 DLPGTS

>member
-1 MSLIIDPAQAMA
+1 MSLVIDPAQALA

-72 GGWAVTPDARLSEAM
+72 GSWAVTPDEKLRAAM
-87 ARLLGPDN
+87 ERLLGPGAD
-95 SQGLPEARRLF
+95 QDLAEARKLF
-106 ARALETPGG
+106 AQALETPGG

-134 EAQVSPGFTVMD
+134 EARVSPGFTVMD
-146 DAAAALVVRD
+146 DAAAALVVQD

-182 LDYMSFEGLFRTFE
+182 LDYLSFEGLFRTFE
-196 EKRGAIGDYLASVDG
+196 EKRGAIGDYLDAVG
-211 YAGAVRDVWAR
+211 GVAGATADVWAR
-222 CGFLDGPTSVSEVE
+222 CGFLDGPSSVSDVE
-236 GLVVGET
+236 AMVVGET
-243 RLALWKAAAGVLG
+243 QMALWKAAAGVLG
-256 QGTKTDIANAE
+256 QGTKTDIGNAE
-267 KMLAVSLEPTL
+267 KMLGVIVEPTL
-278 GGMLGCLFTQG
+278 SGMLGCLFTQG

-308 DLRAFLLEEQER
+308 DLREFLLGEQER
-320 LLQARDLVRGAG
+320 LAEARDLARGAV

-345 SYADAY
+345 RYAEAY
-351 AMAKAERGVLDF
+351 AIAKAERGVLDF

-420 AGRVRPA
+420 AGRARPA
-427 GSPER
+427 GRPER

-460 RYIKLIRD
+460 RYIKLIRE
-468 AGRRAEPAPLTTSY
+468 AGRKAEPAPLTTSY

-489 TFVDSLFSDPRTHV
+489 TFVDSLFSDPRTHI

-510 MAALEHTASREGQ
+510 LEALEHKASRLEQ

-535 EPAQERGA
+535 EPAQERDA

-557 RRLARRIAREIRDLV
+557 RRLARRIAREIRGLV
-572 ERGDTVFAKD
+572 ERGDTVFDRA
-582 GTARPAGYGDIIIL
+582 GQARPAGYGDIIIL

-634 LLALARFVQFPNDD
+634 LLALARFVQFPDDD
-648 LNLAALLKS
+648 LTLAALLKS
-657 PLCGASD
+657 PLCGVDD
-664 EDLYA
+664 EALYA
-669 VGKPRKGSLWAA
+669 VGKGRPGSLWAA
-681 VQASDLPARGWLLQ
+681 VRESDLAARGLLET
-695 ALDMALG
+695 ALALAPG
-702 RSPFEFYSRMLSL
+702 RPPFEFYSRVLGL

-726 MLERLGSEAGDVM
+726 MVERLGSEAGDVL

-778 GGEVRVMTAHG
+778 GAEVRVMTAHG

-804 VKTGARGSALLETGP
+804 VKTGARGSALLETGD
-819 IEQGGGFLWA
+819 GRFLWA

-875 PARMKEGTVPE
+875 PARMKEGSIPE

-901 VGRVKSMT
+901 AGGVRSIT
-909 AEGGFT
+909 EADGFT
-915 FQRFGDDPLPFTSN
+915 FQRFGDDPLPFQPS
-929 TDRPDESQDPRDG
+929 DCPDDSQDPRDG
-942 TPVQRVGPDF
+942 TPAQRVGPDF
-952 RQDNRTGGET
+952 RQGDRGKAEPP
-962 AWLTVPAR
+962 WLTDPAAP
-970 EEPPA
+970 EPPA

-1001 MDRFRRGDIIHRLL
+1001 LDRFRRGDVIHRLL
-1015 QLLPDVPEIERR
+1015 QLLPDVPEAQRR
-1027 ETATRLLAR
+1027 ETAARLLGR
-1036 EPDLS
+1036 EPDFT

-1062 EVFGPGSRAEVG
+1062 AVFGPGSRAEVG
-1074 LAGSAKALPEG
+1074 LAGSAKALPPG

-1095 VVTASRVT
+1095 VVTPTCVT
-1103 VVDYKTNRPAPD
+1103 VVDYKTNRPAPA
-1115 DISGADPSY
+1115 DIEQADPSY
-1124 VAQLAIYTAVLGE
+1124 IAQLAIYAAVLGE
-1137 VFPGRQVRAAL
+1137 VFPGREIRAAL

-1161 KMMAEALA
+1161 KMIAQALA
-1169 RLPGAR
+1169 ALPGAR

>member
-1 MSLIIDPAQAMA
+1 MSLVIDPAQALA

-57 KAAAAEMQARLFELL
+57 KAAAAEMQARLFDLL
-72 GGWAVTPDARLSEAM
+72 GGWAVTPDAKLSEAM

-95 SQGLPEARRLF
+95 SQELPEARRLF

-134 EAQVSPGFTVMD
+134 EAAVSPGFTVMD

-182 LDYMSFEGLFRTFE
+182 LDYVSFEGLFRTFE
-196 EKRGAIGDYLASVDG
+196 EKRGAIADYLGSVGG
-211 YAGAVRDVWAR
+211 YAGAEADVWER
-222 CGFLDGPTSVSEVE
+222 CGFPDGPSTVSGIEA
-236 GLVVGET
+236 ET
-243 RLALWKAAAGVLG
+243 IARTQAALWKAAAGVLG
-256 QGTKTDIANAE
+256 QGGKTDAANAG
-267 KMLAVSLEPTL
+267 KMLAAVQEQSLSA
-278 GGMLGCLFTQG
+278 MLACLFTEK
-289 GAGTPATWVAKTSG
+289 GAGAPATWVAKTSG

-308 DLRAFLLEEQER
+308 DLREFLLAEQDR
-320 LLQARDLVRGAG
+320 LAVARDRMRGSLIAK
-332 VAEDTLAVLCLAE
+332 DTLAVLCLAE
-345 SYADAY
+345 RYAEAY
-351 AMAKAERGVLDF
+351 ALAKAERGVLDF
-363 ADLVARARDLVAR
+363 ADLIAKARDLVAT

-408 IAESLTEEFFAG
+408 IAESLTDEFFAG

-427 GSPER
+427 GSPDR

-489 TFVDSLFSDPRTHV
+489 TFVDSLFSDPRTQI

-510 MAALEHTASREGQ
+510 METLVHTASRESQ

-557 RRLARRIAREIRDLV
+557 RRLARRIAGEIRALV
-572 ERGDTVFAKD
+572 ERGDTVFARD
-582 GTARPAGYGDIIIL
+582 GTARAATYGDIIIL
-596 VRRRRAL
+596 VRRRKAL

-634 LLALARFVQFPNDD
+634 LLALARFVLFPNDD

-657 PLCGASD
+657 PLCGVSD
-664 EDLYA
+664 DDLYA
-669 VGKPRKGSLWAA
+669 VGKPRGKASLWTA
-681 VQASDLPARGWLLQ
+681 VQASGLPARDWLRQ
-695 ALDMALG
+695 ALEMAKG
-702 RSPFEFYSRMLSL
+702 RPPFEFYSRMLSL
-715 KDAAGRSGRAR
+715 KDAQGRSGRAR
-726 MLERLGSEAGDVM
+726 MLERLGSEAADVM

-819 IEQGGGFLWA
+819 LEEGGGFLWA
-829 PRAAEDCAASAA
+829 PRQGEDCQASAA

-875 PARMKEGTVPE
+875 PARMKEGTLPE

-892 AAAFEHADV
+892 ATAFEHADI
-901 VGRVKSMT
+901 VGRVKT
-909 AEGGFT
+909 ATLPDGFT
-915 FQRFGDDPLPFTSN
+915 FQRFGDDPAPFTGEAA
-929 TDRPDESQDPRDG
+929 P
-942 TPVQRVGPDF
+942 GPAPIPPP
-952 RQDNRTGGET
+952 E
-962 AWLTVPAR
+962 AWLTAPAVP
-970 EEPPA
+970 EPPA

-1001 MDRFRRGDIIHRLL
+1001 VDRFRRGDVIHRLL
-1015 QLLPDVPEIERR
+1015 QLLPDVAEAERR
-1027 ETATRLLAR
+1027 ETAERLLAR
-1036 EPDLS
+1036 EPDLT
-1041 DVQRAEMIGA
+1041 DVQRAEMIQA

-1062 EVFGPGSRAEVG
+1062 EVFGPGSRAEVA
-1074 LAGSAKALPEG
+1074 LAGTAKALPDG

-1095 VVTASRVT
+1095 VVTPRRVT
-1103 VVDYKTNRPAPD
+1103 VIDYKTNRPAPA
-1115 DISGADPSY
+1115 DISAADRSY
-1124 VAQLAIYTAVLGE
+1124 VAQLAIYAAVLGE
-1137 VFPGRQVRAAL
+1137 VFPGREVRAAL

-1161 KMMAEALA
+1161 KMMVEALA
-1169 RLPGAR
+1169 DLPGTS

>member
-1 MSLIIDPAQAMA
+1 MSLVIDPAQALA

-57 KAAAAEMQARLFELL
+57 KAAAAEMQARLFDLL
-72 GGWAVTPDARLSEAM
+72 GGWAVTPDAKLSEAM

-95 SQGLPEARRLF
+95 SQELPEARRLF

-134 EAQVSPGFTVMD
+134 EAAVSPGFTVMD

-182 LDYMSFEGLFRTFE
+182 LDYVSFEGLFRTFE
-196 EKRGAIGDYLASVDG
+196 EKRGAIADYLGAVGG
-211 YAGAVRDVWAR
+211 YAGAEADVWER
-222 CGFLDGPTSVSEVE
+222 CGFPDGPSTVSEIE
-236 GLVVGET
+236 AET
-243 RLALWKAAAGVLG
+243 IARTQAALWKAAAGVLG
-256 QGTKTDIANAE
+256 QGGKTDAANAG
-267 KMLAVSLEPTL
+267 KMLAAVQEQSLSA
-278 GGMLGCLFTQG
+278 MLACLFTEK
-289 GAGTPATWVAKTSG
+289 GAGAPATWVAKTSG

-308 DLRAFLLEEQER
+308 DLREFLLAEQDR
-320 LLQARDLVRGAG
+320 LAVARDRMRGALI
-332 VAEDTLAVLCLAE
+332 AEDTLAVLCLAE
-345 SYADAY
+345 RYAEAY
-351 AMAKAERGVLDF
+351 ALAKAERGVLDF
-363 ADLVARARDLVAR
+363 ADLIAKARDLVAT

-408 IAESLTEEFFAG
+408 IAESLTDEFFAG

-427 GSPER
+427 GSPDR

-489 TFVDSLFSDPRTHV
+489 TFVDSLFSDPRTQI

-510 MAALEHTASREGQ
+510 MQTLVHTASRESQ

-557 RRLARRIAREIRDLV
+557 RRLARRIAGEIRALV
-572 ERGDTVFAKD
+572 ERGDTVFARD
-582 GTARPAGYGDIIIL
+582 GTARAATYGDIIIL
-596 VRRRRAL
+596 VRRRKAL

-657 PLCGASD
+657 PLCGVSD
-664 EDLYA
+664 DDLYA
-669 VGKPRKGSLWAA
+669 VGKPRGKASLWTA
-681 VQASDLPARGWLLQ
+681 VQASGLPARDWLRQ
-695 ALDMALG
+695 ALEMAK
-702 RSPFEFYSRMLSL
+702 RRPPFEFYSRVLSL
-715 KDAAGRSGRAR
+715 KDAQGRSGRAR
-726 MLERLGSEAGDVM
+726 MLERLGSEAADVM

-804 VKTGARGSALLETGP
+804 VKTGARGSPLLETGP
-819 IEQGGGFLWA
+819 LEEGGGFLWA
-829 PRAAEDCAASAA
+829 ARQGEDCQASAA

-875 PARMKEGTVPE
+875 PARMKEGTLPE
-886 GWYGAM
+886 GWYGVM
-892 AAAFEHADV
+892 ATAFEHADI
-901 VGRVKSMT
+901 VGRVKT
-909 AEGGFT
+909 ATLPDGFT
-915 FQRFGDDPLPFTSN
+915 FQRFGDDPAPFTGEAA
-929 TDRPDESQDPRDG
+929 P
-942 TPVQRVGPDF
+942 GPAPIPPP
-952 RQDNRTGGET
+952 E
-962 AWLTVPAR
+962 AWLTAPAVP
-970 EEPPA
+970 EPPA

-1001 MDRFRRGDIIHRLL
+1001 VDRFRRGDVIHRLL
-1015 QLLPDVPEIERR
+1015 QLLPDVAEAERR
-1027 ETATRLLAR
+1027 ETAERLLAR
-1036 EPDLS
+1036 EPDLT
-1041 DVQRAEMIGA
+1041 DVQRAEMIQA

-1062 EVFGPGSRAEVG
+1062 EVFGPGSRAEVA
-1074 LAGSAKALPEG
+1074 LAGTAKALPDG

-1095 VVTASRVT
+1095 VVTPRRVT
-1103 VVDYKTNRPAPD
+1103 VIDYKTNRPAPA
-1115 DISGADPSY
+1115 DISAADRSY
-1124 VAQLAIYTAVLGE
+1124 VAQLAIYAAVLGE
-1137 VFPGRQVRAAL
+1137 VFPGREVRAAL

-1161 KMMAEALA
+1161 KMMVEALA
-1169 RLPGAR
+1169 DLPGTS

>member
-1 MSLIIDPAQAMA
+1 MSLVIDPAQALA

-57 KAAAAEMQARLFELL
+57 KAAAAEMQARLFDLL
-72 GGWAVTPDARLSEAM
+72 GGWAVTPDAKLSEAM

-95 SQGLPEARRLF
+95 SQELPEARRLF

-134 EAQVSPGFTVMD
+134 EAAVSPGFTVMD

-182 LDYMSFEGLFRTFE
+182 LDYVSFEGLFRTFE
-196 EKRGAIGDYLASVDG
+196 EKRGAIADYLGSVGG
-211 YAGAVRDVWAR
+211 YAGAEADVWER
-222 CGFLDGPTSVSEVE
+222 CGFPDGPSTVSGIEA
-236 GLVVGET
+236 ET
-243 RLALWKAAAGVLG
+243 IARTQAALWKAAAGVLG
-256 QGTKTDIANAE
+256 QGGKTDAANAG
-267 KMLAVSLEPTL
+267 KMLAAVQEQSLSA
-278 GGMLGCLFTQG
+278 MLACLFTEK
-289 GAGTPATWVAKTSG
+289 GAGAPATWVAKTSG

-308 DLRAFLLEEQER
+308 DLREFLLAEQDR
-320 LLQARDLVRGAG
+320 LAVARDRMRGALI
-332 VAEDTLAVLCLAE
+332 AKDTLAVLCLAE
-345 SYADAY
+345 RYAEAY
-351 AMAKAERGVLDF
+351 ALAKAERGVLDF
-363 ADLVARARDLVAR
+363 ADLIAKARDLVAT

-408 IAESLTEEFFAG
+408 IAESLTDEFFAG

-427 GSPER
+427 GSPDR

-489 TFVDSLFSDPRTHV
+489 TFVDSLFSDPRTQI

-510 MAALEHTASREGQ
+510 METLVHTASRESQ

-557 RRLARRIAREIRDLV
+557 RRLARRIAGEIRALV
-572 ERGDTVFAKD
+572 ERGDTVFARD
-582 GTARPAGYGDIIIL
+582 GTARAATYGDIIIL
-596 VRRRRAL
+596 VRRRKAL

-634 LLALARFVQFPNDD
+634 LLALARFVLFPNDD

-657 PLCGASD
+657 PLCGVSD
-664 EDLYA
+664 DDLYA
-669 VGKPRKGSLWAA
+669 VGKPRGKASLWTA
-681 VQASDLPARGWLLQ
+681 VQASGLPARDWLRQ
-695 ALDMALG
+695 ALEMAKG
-702 RSPFEFYSRMLSL
+702 RPPFEFYSRMLSL
-715 KDAAGRSGRAR
+715 KDAQGRSGRAR
-726 MLERLGSEAGDVM
+726 MLERLGSEAADVM

-819 IEQGGGFLWA
+819 LEEGGGFLWA
-829 PRAAEDCAASAA
+829 PRQGEDCQASAA

-875 PARMKEGTVPE
+875 PARMKEGTLPE

-892 AAAFEHADV
+892 ATAFEHADI
-901 VGRVKSMT
+901 VGRVKT
-909 AEGGFT
+909 ATLPDGFT
-915 FQRFGDDPLPFTSN
+915 FQRFGDDPAPFTGEAA
-929 TDRPDESQDPRDG
+929 P
-942 TPVQRVGPDF
+942 GPAPIPPP
-952 RQDNRTGGET
+952 E
-962 AWLTVPAR
+962 AWLTAPAVP
-970 EEPPA
+970 EPPA

-1001 MDRFRRGDIIHRLL
+1001 VDRFRRGDVIHRLL
-1015 QLLPDVPEIERR
+1015 QLLPDVAEAERR
-1027 ETATRLLAR
+1027 ETAERLLAR
-1036 EPDLS
+1036 EPDLT
-1041 DVQRAEMIGA
+1041 DVQRAEMIQA

-1062 EVFGPGSRAEVG
+1062 EVFGPGSRAEVA
-1074 LAGSAKALPEG
+1074 LAGTAKALPDG

-1095 VVTASRVT
+1095 VVTPRRVT
-1103 VVDYKTNRPAPD
+1103 VIDYKTNRPAPA
-1115 DISGADPSY
+1115 DISAADRSY
-1124 VAQLAIYTAVLGE
+1124 VAQLAIYAAVLGE
-1137 VFPGRQVRAAL
+1137 VFPGREVRAAL

-1161 KMMAEALA
+1161 KMMVEALA
-1169 RLPGAR
+1169 DLPGTS